1 MSHSGIATA
10 RFAGT
15 AAVEYSFNN
24 TTWTAV
30 SNAVVKIDDIEL
42 TRATGEAYVLGSSD
56 WAVTTVGK
64 REPVEITLTILYDT
78 AVAASAFF
86 SQFNASNPRCGIRW
100 APEGL
105 VSNAVAF
112 ATSADGGATTGLGHI
127 VAFTFSALDPSDAN
141 PYVVMITVRAPAL
154 RRYTLGTDPTNLN
167 G

>member
-86 SQFNASNPRCGIRW
+86 NQFQASNPRCGIRW

-112 ATSADGGATTGLGHI
+112 ATSVDGGATTGLGHI
-127 VAFTFSALDPSDAN
+127 VAFTFSSLDPSDAN

-154 RRYTLGTDPTNLN
+154 RRYTLGTNPTNLS
-167 G
+167 